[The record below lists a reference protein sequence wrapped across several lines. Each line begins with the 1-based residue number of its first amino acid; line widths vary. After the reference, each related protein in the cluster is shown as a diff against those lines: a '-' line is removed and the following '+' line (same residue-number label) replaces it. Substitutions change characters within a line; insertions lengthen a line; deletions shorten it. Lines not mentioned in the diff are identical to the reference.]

1 MTPCEYLTMH
11 RPIYRESIWGTD
23 AEIYAASAIL
33 DADVYV
39 ANNIYRPKES
49 LIAEVRWSLYRATD
63 NPTAILYMQ
72 NFFDHY
78 QPVVSMLTTNYKTSG
93 TTSDDVQTIE

>member
-33 DADVYV
+33 DADVFLM
-39 ANNIYRPKES
+39 P
-49 LIAEVRWSLYRATD
+49 
-63 NPTAILYMQ
+63 M
-72 NFFDHY
+72 
-78 QPVVSMLTTNYKTSG
+78 
-93 TTSDDVQTIE
+93 